1 MQLLTGCM
9 VQIITKRSI
18 IMTKRIKT
26 FRNPVAL
33 SPLLRKSGPHV
44 KSKTGQRFQ
53 ARIAA
58 YKAYTES
65 VK

>member
-1 MQLLTGCM
+1 
-9 VQIITKRSI
+9 
-18 IMTKRIKT
+18 MTKRIKT